1 MGQSWTLFVHFRSF
15 QQQIYSKIVDFS
27 GIRTRIVRVEGK
39 YDDHLT
45 TTVVLFISPLSK
57 GTMLFKHYHTATD
70 QKNCDHCRHIPVSIQ
85 THCLNVFSQ
94 QIVTSL
100 NEP

>member
-70 QKNCDHCRHIPVSIQ
+70 QKKLRPLPSHTSVHTDTLSQCVFTADCD
-85 THCLNVFSQ
+85 
-94 QIVTSL
+94 
-100 NEP
+100 